1 MLVAGCVKFSAHWKA
16 TFQETQRHNIRY
28 GGSRE
33 DGWADNDESIEK
45 RRASHQ
51 SMNGSNRPTLQFL
64 ASNRTP
70 LSTKHGCLVEYYIR
84 GPWLKS
90 YGTSVSWSKIVQL
103 TPLENLLRQICIE
116 LCILCCHHQLLRLA
130 STKSFLW
137 CKVRHTVHHLK
148 YGWIDA
154 ETICTNPSPQKHIQS
169 LWSPEYWLQLT
180 YKKCC
185 GLADKNGKSP
195 LAMQMTTLDLVRLT
209 KIIVT

>member
-116 LCILCCHHQLLRLA
+116 LCILLSSSVTAFSVNEIIFMMQS
-130 STKSFLW
+130 STYS
-137 CKVRHTVHHLK
+137 
-148 YGWIDA
+148 
-154 ETICTNPSPQKHIQS
+154 PSSEI
-169 LWSPEYWLQLT
+169 WM
-180 YKKCC
+180 
-185 GLADKNGKSP
+185 D
-195 LAMQMTTLDLVRLT
+195 
-209 KIIVT
+209 